1 MPGSN
6 RISARWL
13 SPRRLALL
21 TALPFLVS
29 LIVHLTGLFYADRV
43 RWNLS
48 SKAVVDDPPPT
59 ARVEVRHGQ
68 RDDRLQFQGTDAL
81 DSFRADDQ
89 MVYPMPDIDYQPVAP
104 NVEYFPD
111 ADARERPDLVAI
123 RAALMPREWSNP
135 VTGRQPLD
143 TGYERMVGSFS
154 RQVQVLR
161 EGGLDVVFVFDATH
175 SMQSFLLQVK
185 RKIEGLA
192 LAFRKL
198 VPTSRIGLVAY
209 QDDDAES
216 RFLTRMQPLTFG
228 TVSLTGFLQEIH
240 AWGGTD
246 LEEAVDV
253 ALREAIEQM
262 AWGEKSK
269 KIILLIGDAPPHAE
283 DLSET
288 LRLVERFRREM
299 GGKIAVIDTRR
310 RGQRESAHSATLMP
324 EELRDFATEQY
335 RHSLDDEDVLDEFR
349 AIAQAGGG
357 EFARLDHDDRV
368 IRDMLLLVFGSQWE
382 TYLGEFMRQ
391 L

>member
-1 MPGSN
+1 MPATD
-6 RISARWL
+6 RTSARWL
-13 SPRRLALL
+13 TPRRLVLVA
-21 TALPFLVS
+21 ALPFVVS
-29 LIVHLTGLFYADRV
+29 GVIHLAGLFYADQV
-43 RWNLS
+43 RWRLAS
-48 SKAVVDDPPPT
+48 AGVDADTPPP

-68 RDDRLQFQGTDAL
+68 RDDHLKFQGTDSL
-81 DSFRADDQ
+81 DSFRADDL
-89 MVYPMPDIDYQPVAP
+89 MAYPMPDIDYQPIAP
-104 NVEYFPD
+104 NVEYFPE
-111 ADARERPDLVAI
+111 ADVRERPDLVAI

-135 VTGRQPLD
+135 VTGRQPLN
-143 TGYERMVGSFS
+143 TGYERLVGSFS
-154 RQVQVLR
+154 RHIQVLR

-175 SMQSFLLQVK
+175 SMQSFLLEVK

-216 RFLTRMQPLTFG
+216 RFLTRVEPLTFG
-228 TVSLTGFLQEIH
+228 TVSLSGFLQQIH

-253 ALREAIEQM
+253 ALREAIENM

-269 KIILLIGDAPPHAE
+269 KIILLIGDAPPHPE
-283 DLSET
+283 DLAET
-288 LRLVERFRREM
+288 LRLVEHFRRDL

-310 RGQRESAHSATLMP
+310 PDRQWSARYETRMP
-324 EELRDFATEQY
+324 EELRDFSTEQF
-335 RHSLDDEDVLDEFR
+335 RHSMDDSDVLDEFR

-357 EFARLDHDDRV
+357 EFARLQEDDRV

-382 TYLGEFMRQ
+382 NYLAEFTRN

>member
-1 MPGSN
+1 MPAN
-6 RISARWL
+6 DRISARWL

-21 TALPFLVS
+21 AALPFLVS
-29 LIVHLTGLFYADRV
+29 LIVHLAGLFYADQV

-48 SKAVVDDPPPT
+48 VTAVLDDSPPA

-68 RDDRLQFQGTDAL
+68 RDDRLKFQGTDSL
-81 DSFRADDQ
+81 DSFRADDL
-89 MVYPMPDIDYQPVAP
+89 MVYPMPDIDYQPIAP
-104 NVEYFPD
+104 NVEYFPE
-111 ADARERPDLVAI
+111 ADVRERPDLVAI

-135 VTGRQPLD
+135 VTGRQPLN
-143 TGYERMVGSFS
+143 TGYERLVGSFS
-154 RQVQVLR
+154 RHIQVLR
-161 EGGLDVVFVFDATH
+161 EGGLDVVFVFDTTH
-175 SMQSFLLQVK
+175 SMQSFLLEVK

-216 RFLTRMQPLTFG
+216 RFLTRIEPLTFG
-228 TVSLTGFLQEIH
+228 TVSLSGFLQQID

-253 ALREAIEQM
+253 ALREAIENM
-262 AWGEKSK
+262 PWAEKSK
-269 KIILLIGDAPPHAE
+269 KFILLIGDAPPHAE
-283 DLSET
+283 DLPET
-288 LRLVERFRREM
+288 LRLVEHFRRDM

-310 RGQRESAHSATLMP
+310 RDQKWQARYETLMP
-324 EELRDFATEQY
+324 EELRDFTTEQY
-335 RHSLDDEDVLDEFR
+335 RHSMDDEDVLDEFR

-357 EFARLDHDDRV
+357 EFARLDQDDRV

-382 TYLGEFMRQ
+382 TYLGEFMRH

>member
-1 MPGSN
+1 MSGN
-6 RISARWL
+6 HRISARWL
-13 SPRRLALL
+13 LPRRLALL
-21 TALPFLVS
+21 AALPFLVS
-29 LIVHLTGLFYADRV
+29 LIVHLTGLFYADQV

-48 SKAVVDDPPPT
+48 VKAVVDDEPPP

-68 RDDRLQFQGTDAL
+68 RDDRLKFQGTDAL
-81 DSFRADDQ
+81 DSFRADDL
-89 MVYPMPDIDYQPVAP
+89 MAYPMPDIDYQPIAP
-104 NVEYFPD
+104 NVEYFPE
-111 ADARERPDLVAI
+111 ADVRERSDLVAI

-135 VTGRQPLD
+135 VTGRQPLN
-143 TGYERMVGSFS
+143 TGYERLVGSFS
-154 RQVQVLR
+154 RHIQVLR

-175 SMQSFLLQVK
+175 SMQSFLLEVK

-192 LAFRKL
+192 LAFRRL

-216 RFLTRMQPLTFG
+216 RFLTRVEPLTFG
-228 TVSLTGFLQEIH
+228 TVSLSGFLQQID

-253 ALREAIEQM
+253 ALREAIENM

-269 KIILLIGDAPPHAE
+269 KFILLIGDAPPHAE
-283 DLSET
+283 DLPET
-288 LRLVERFRREM
+288 LRLVAHFRREM

-310 RGQRESAHSATLMP
+310 RGQKWRARYETLMP
-324 EELRDFATEQY
+324 EELRDFTAEQY
-335 RHSLDDEDVLDEFR
+335 RHSMDDEDVLDEFR

-357 EFARLDHDDRV
+357 EFARLDQDDRV

-382 TYLGEFMRQ
+382 TYLGEFMRH